1 MTIGEKQPD
10 QLKDAAAFWDREVI
24 NPTHVSWMAHPAVR
38 RYINAS
44 ISGDPDC
51 WPINWLVRTFPGL
64 HMSSALSI
72 GCGTGELERD
82 LLFRGICES
91 MVAFDGSQVSI
102 DVARAEAQRAGLSDR
117 VTYYVADFNKPRLPV
132 STYDA
137 VFFHQS
143 AHHVAKLEKLFRA
156 VLRALRP
163 GGMLYL
169 DEFVGPSRSDWN
181 DERVGVLRAINA
193 LLPREVR
200 LHGELPLPIQCDDP
214 SEAIRSSEIL
224 EQLRLGFDI
233 EYLRGYGGNILSVL
247 FEAMRDPEDDLVDG
261 LIAAERELLRAGE
274 PPFHAVIV
282 ARPKGGV
289 RKVFASVRYF
299 VEPKAS
305 LRNALGAV
313 RTFTEPKLKRLVRA
327 VRAQVG

>member
-1 MTIGEKQPD
+1 MAIEGKQPD
-10 QLKDAAAFWDREVI
+10 QLKEAAAFWDREVI

-38 RYINAS
+38 RYINSS
-44 ISGDPDC
+44 ISGDPGC
-51 WPINWLVRTFPGL
+51 WPIDWLVRTFPGL
-64 HMSSALSI
+64 HVSSALSV
-72 GCGTGELERD
+72 GCGTGALERD
-82 LLFRGICES
+82 LLSRGICES

-102 DVARAEAQRAGLSDR
+102 DIACSEAQNAGLAHR

-132 STYDA
+132 SAYDA

-156 VLRALRP
+156 VLRALKP

-181 DERVGVLRAINA
+181 DERVGVLRTVNA
-193 LLPREVR
+193 LLPPEVR
-200 LHGELPLPIQCDDP
+200 LHDELPLPIQCDDP

-224 EQLRLGFDI
+224 EQVGLGFEI
-233 EYLRGYGGNILSVL
+233 EHLRGYGGNILSVL
-247 FEAMRDPEDDLVDG
+247 FEAMRNPGDDLVDQ
-261 LIAAERELLRAGE
+261 LIAAEQEILRAGE

-289 RKVFASVRYF
+289 RKALASVRYLI
-299 VEPKAS
+299 EPKVS
-305 LRNALGAV
+305 LRNAVAGA
-313 RTFTEPKLKRLVRA
+313 RYFAEPKLKRLVRR
-327 VRAQVG
+327 VRRRVG